1 MADWVVV
8 PRLGTVYNL
17 GRAISEVQVISGQL
31 DPELV
36 PKKSVAEHIAL
47 STFEIGALIGN
58 LCAPWYG
65 VSLPIVV
72 PEHTKETGDPTGV
85 KGVVHV
91 YSINSV
97 AIYTLPDGANDLSEP
112 ATALPKVWVAGIQNE
127 TDQPGLIK
135 ITALRNEII
144 DAGTIKKARD
154 ISQFW
159 GIAKGRN
166 TQWQGSV
173 AWIQH
178 GNLLYLWIGG
188 EVEIT
193 LGDNN
198 TFYVMAYRAPGAI
211 DPTNENDYMDIPDQH
226 APLVIAKAA
235 LLCMKQARM
244 GDYQEQEGMVNQG
257 IAQLSAEYEKSMALS
272 IQKSKMEGVE

>member
-1 MADWVVV
+1 MANWVVV
-8 PRLGTVYNL
+8 PRLGRVYSL

-65 VSLPIVV
+65 VSLPITI
-72 PEHTKETGDPTGV
+72 PAHAKETSNP
-85 KGVVHV
+85 KGVVNV
-91 YSINSV
+91 YSINPV
-97 AIYTLPDGANDLSEP
+97 PAFTLPQDGVDVSESTEELARP
-112 ATALPKVWVAGIQNE
+112 WVAGIANE
-127 TDQPGLIK
+127 ADQPGIIK
-135 ITALRNEII
+135 ITALRNDII
-144 DAGTIKKARD
+144 DAGTIKHARD

-178 GNLLYLWIGG
+178 GNLLYVWVGG
-188 EVEIT
+188 EVVIT
-193 LGDNN
+193 TGTNDE
-198 TFYVMAYRAPGAI
+198 FFVMAYRNPGAL
-211 DPTNENDYMDIPDQH
+211 DPTNDNDYMDIPDQH

-244 GDYQEQEGMVNQG
+244 GDYQEVEGQVNQG
-257 IAQLSAEYEKSMALS
+257 IAQLSTEYEKSMALS
-272 IQKSKMEGVE
+272 IQRSKLEGVEQ